1 MSAFKRIIA
10 GSLAI
15 ATIFANIVSAAADV
29 SSDSGVKVGWWTSL
43 LHNLAQRSDGLSIME
58 VPYGSWICSIVAD
71 MSGTVCEFSEDHWHH
86 ADESDYLKVSEGDD
100 GTYAVRAKCKYCHKE
115 FVATGLTAADLS
127 DKYAAYASS
136 LPASGYNSAGAL
148 LWQPNMLDA
157 TISSTDTSGSYKHRV
172 GFQVRYSLSPYTD
185 IVSQNCDTLITDD
198 AASLNITGAVDGAH
212 LSLVCA
218 DAYGS
223 NKKAFQLTVN
233 TGLTSGGSY
242 VRPRVYFRVPIAG
255 IYETIGST
263 FCILQSETPID
274 SGAYTATEYKWG
286 AQSVGTYGVNGLL
299 WADLR
304 WYKSDGTEHTSR
316 TMYTYGRAR
325 LDFYTP
331 VFKITPTDSTI
342 INNNYTINTRVNNF
356 NGDYYDSVTN
366 STYNNTTIVNETTNN
381 YYDFT
386 TNTTYPMQSWSY
398 DYQSRTYFITLE
410 DGTTVT
416 VQFGDDCLTITNN
429 NVSNSYQYVIKNNGG
444 SDTPSACKHD
454 WKETIDVE
462 PTCLE
467 GGHASYTCSLCGETY
482 EQLLAAKGH
491 DWKVK
496 EHVNTV
502 YGENGEVVTQG
513 HTLYEC
519 AVCGEQWYTDTAS
532 PPPDTSG
539 GNILAWLESFKSWL
553 GDKLDNLF
561 HGDTNNF
568 WDSNKKTFT
577 DMLSSLL
584 QTLLDFLTNILEK
597 LLGLITDLLSFFF
610 DLLSSTVIAG
620 ISAFFSALKDAQLFS
635 FFQKDDSSEVA
646 LPDGIATV
654 FAFFSGV
661 ILALPVEL
669 RSLLLLG
676 TAIVVLIGVINII
689 KS

>member
-10 GSLAI
+10 SSLVI
-15 ATIFANIVSAAADV
+15 ATIFANIVSAAAGV
-29 SSDSGVKVGWWTSL
+29 SSDSGVKVGWWTNL

-127 DKYAAYASS
+127 DKYSNYVSS

-148 LWQPNMLDA
+148 LWQPRWIEDCPDFAMWVQIRGSWAVYPTIENYYQNVKYADTSYSGSAFTFTAVSGLVDDDFGTA
-157 TISSTDTSGSYKHRV
+157 ISWRKHAFTAPITGRYLCVSSPAISGTISQKSSDVLTYDV
-172 GFQVRYSLSPYTD
+172 DYSVKDCGVYS
-185 IVSQNCDTLITDD
+185 
-198 AASLNITGAVDGAH
+198 AGASIAVKDVA
-212 LSLVCA
+212 
-218 DAYGS
+218 
-223 NKKAFQLTVN
+223 
-233 TGLTSGGSY
+233 
-242 VRPRVYFRVPIAG
+242 PR
-255 IYETIGST
+255 T
-263 FCILQSETPID
+263 
-274 SGAYTATEYKWG
+274 
-286 AQSVGTYGVNGLL
+286 GVNGGYPVYSTGLGI
-299 WADLR
+299 
-304 WYKSDGTEHTSR
+304 SGTIVLT
-316 TMYTYGRAR
+316 
-325 LDFYTP
+325 TP
-331 VFKITPTDSTI
+331 VYSITPTDSTI

-366 STYNNTTIVNETTNN
+366 NTYNNTTIVNETTNN
-381 YYDFT
+381 YYDFIT
-386 TNTTYPMQSWSY
+386 DTKYPMESWSY
-398 DYQSRTYFITLE
+398 DYVSRTYFITLE

-454 WKETIDVE
+454 WKETIDLE

-532 PPPDTSG
+532 PPPGTSG